1 MVKETQHHVDNDDD
15 GDGDKWNM
23 WNFLPHAVT
32 ALIAVAGV
40 FISLLWTLSD
50 LKVRDMEMGT
60 KIVYLESRVQHIE
73 DYLGQRA
80 NITDGDRKDLWRQI
94 EDIKESVKDI
104 ENQQNGRLPP
114 RK

>member
-23 WNFLPHAVT
+23 WNFLPHAIT
-32 ALIAVAGV
+32 AAIAVAGV
-40 FISLLWTLSD
+40 VMSLLWQLSD

-73 DYLGQRA
+73 DTLGNRA
-80 NITDGDRKDLWRQI
+80 NISDGDRKDLWDQV
-94 EDIKESVKDI
+94 EDIKGTLKNI
-104 ENQQNGRLPP
+104 EEQHNRSGMNHR
-114 RK
+114 